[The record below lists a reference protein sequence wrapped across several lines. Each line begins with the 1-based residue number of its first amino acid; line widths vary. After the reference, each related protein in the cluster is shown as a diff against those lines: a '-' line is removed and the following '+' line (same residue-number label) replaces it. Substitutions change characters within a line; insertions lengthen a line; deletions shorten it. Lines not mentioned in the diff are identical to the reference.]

1 MFGINDD
8 LWASFCFYGALNLA
22 KMIVMSPLTG
32 RKRMSKKIFANQED
46 AKSFEGKVTLSDP
59 DVERVRRAHLNDIEN
74 IVPFL
79 LIAPMYLSTGPLSS
93 IAVNVLRI
101 FTFGRYLH
109 TISYLNEMQPWRA
122 IGFIMGIICN
132 VFMVGST
139 IVHYSHAF

>member
-8 LWASFCFYGALNLA
+8 LWA
-22 KMIVMSPLTG
+22 K
-32 RKRMSKKIFANQED
+32 D

-132 VFMVGST
+132 D
-139 IVHYSHAF
+139 IVMKSRATAKSGLNGVLLYLNMYIKGYHER